1 MKYFT
6 IAEMAKSETADR
18 RGIDNRIPK
27 DLLPN
32 VENLITKV
40 LDPLRAWYG
49 RPVYVNSGY
58 RCPELNRAVGGV
70 GTSYH
75 LTGCAADIDVYSRT
89 ENQKLFEYIKEHLP
103 YTELGW
109 EGGGA
114 WVHVALVPGR
124 EEERQVFYA

>member
-40 LDPLRAWYG
+40 LDPLRAWYN
-49 RPVYVNSGY
+49 RPIYVNSG
-58 RCPELNRAVGGV
+58 RRIRSCLT
-70 GTSYH
+70 TSASV
-75 LTGCAADIDVYSRT
+75 CRIPR
-89 ENQKLFEYIKEHLP
+89 
-103 YTELGW
+103 
-109 EGGGA
+109 
-114 WVHVALVPGR
+114 
-124 EEERQVFYA
+124 